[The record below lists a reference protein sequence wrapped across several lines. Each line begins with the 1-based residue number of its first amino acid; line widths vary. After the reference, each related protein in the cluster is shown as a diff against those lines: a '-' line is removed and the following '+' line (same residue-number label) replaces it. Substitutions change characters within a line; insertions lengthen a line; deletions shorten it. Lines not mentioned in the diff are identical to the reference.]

1 MFQNIYKSAYD
12 KIGAGA
18 AVISDE
24 AIQGWIEKSLLEE
37 KKGDNFAQSAEMG
50 KLSRKKRRNRRAVG
64 MFPGMVAAV
73 CLVVCLGLFM
83 GVPVAAENIPAFYGV
98 LERNAPDL
106 LNYLIPVQKTD
117 SSSGIVLNLE
127 AAKINGNT
135 AEILVSFTDDGTGD
149 YIRGEVDM
157 YDSYHLKS
165 YSGESN
171 VGGCYFMEYDEVQD
185 KAYFQIDLTST
196 EGTFDT
202 ERMEFN
208 VYQLLTD
215 CQSYTEE
222 ISLENMDTSYDLK
235 AVSLN
240 GRSGMGQENPLL
252 NRLSWSGDETDP
264 RPGHLVMNVP
274 VGEMDPETMELTAV
288 SYEEGILKVQLFRGN
303 FKAADRHMNI
313 YLLDEAGNQVYANL
327 AVGWQEEVKG
337 ETVSLEEYYFVVP
350 EEELA
355 NYTLWGEGEVRA
367 GSIEGEWSINFNIE

>member
-1 MFQNIYKSAYD
+1 MFQNIYKNAYD

-18 AVISDE
+18 AVTSDE
-24 AIQGWIEKSLLEE
+24 MIQDWVEKGLLAD
-37 KKGDNFAQSAEMG
+37 KKDDNFAQSAEMG
-50 KLSRKKRRNRRAVG
+50 KLSCKKRRNRRVAG
-64 MFPGMVAAV
+64 MFPGLIAAV
-73 CLVVCLGLFM
+73 CFVVCLGFFL
-83 GVPVAAENIPAFYGV
+83 GLPVAAENIPGFYAV
-98 LERNAPDL
+98 LERNAPGL
-106 LNYLIPVQKTD
+106 LNYMIPVQQTD
-117 SSSGIVLNLE
+117 SSEGIVLNLE
-127 AAKINGNT
+127 AAQINGNT

-149 YIRGEVDM
+149 YIHGEVDM

-171 VGGCYFMEYDEVQD
+171 VGGCYFMEYDETQD

-196 EGTFDT
+196 EGTFDK

-215 CQSYTEE
+215 CQSFTEE
-222 ISLENMDTSYDLK
+222 IPLENMDTSYDLK

-252 NRLSWSGDETDP
+252 NRLSWSGDEADP

-274 VGEMDPETMELTAV
+274 VGEKDPETMELTAV

-355 NYTLWGEGEVRA
+355 RYTLWGEGEVRA
-367 GSIEGEWSINFNIE
+367 GSVKGEWSIVFDVE

>member
-1 MFQNIYKSAYD
+1 MFQNIYKNAYN
-12 KIGAGA
+12 KIGAGVT
-18 AVISDE
+18 VISDE
-24 AIQGWIEKSLLEE
+24 TIQDWVEKGLLAD
-37 KKGDNFAQSAEMG
+37 KKDGNFTQSVETG

-64 MFPGMVAAV
+64 IFPGLVAAV
-73 CLVVCLGLFM
+73 CLMICLGLFM
-83 GVPVAAENIPAFYGV
+83 GVPVAAENIPGFYAV
-98 LERNAPDL
+98 LERNAPGL
-106 LNYLIPVQKTD
+106 LNYLVPVQETD
-117 SSSGIVLNLE
+117 SSEGIVLNLE

-135 AEILVSFTDDGTGD
+135 AEILVSFTDDGIGD
-149 YIRGEVDM
+149 YIHGMVDM

-185 KAYFQIDLTST
+185 KAYFQIDLIST

-215 CQSYTEE
+215 CQSFTEE
-222 ISLENMDTSYDLK
+222 IPLENMDTVYGLK

-252 NRLSWSGDETDP
+252 SKLSQPENATDP
-264 RPGHLVMNVP
+264 RPGHLVMDVP
-274 VGEMDPETMELTAV
+274 VADMDPETMEVTAV
-288 SYEEGILKVQLFRGN
+288 IYEAGILKVQLFRGN

-313 YLLDEAGNQVYANL
+313 YLLDEAGNQTYPNL
-327 AVGWQEEVKG
+327 AVGWQDEVKG

-350 EEELA
+350 EEELV

-367 GSIEGEWSINFNIE
+367 GSIKGEWSIVFDVE

>member
-12 KIGAGA
+12 KIGLQATE
-18 AVISDE
+18 ISD
-24 AIQGWIEKSLLEE
+24 ATVQTWIERSLPEV
-37 KKGDNFAQSAEMG
+37 KKDSDFVQNTEAN
-50 KLSRKKRRNRRAVG
+50 KLGRKKRRKRSAVG
-64 MFPGMVAAV
+64 ILPGLAAA

-98 LERNAPDL
+98 LERNAPGL
-106 LNYLIPVQKTD
+106 LNYLIPVQEKA
-117 SSSGIVLNLE
+117 SSEGIVLNLE

-149 YIRGEVDM
+149 YIHGEVDM

-165 YSGESN
+165 YTGESN
-171 VGGCYFMEYDEVQD
+171 VGGCYFMEYDEMQD

-208 VYQLLTD
+208 VHQLLTD
-215 CQSYTEE
+215 CRSFTEE
-222 ISLENMDTSYDLK
+222 ISLENMDASYDLK
-235 AVSLN
+235 AVRVSGRGSVGDESAVLNQLSL
-240 GRSGMGQENPLL
+240 
-252 NRLSWSGDETDP
+252 SGDTTDP
-264 RPGHLVMNVP
+264 RPGQLVMDVP
-274 VGEMDPETMELTAV
+274 VADLDPETMEVTAV
-288 SYEEGILKVQLFRGN
+288 AYEDGILKVQLFRGN

-313 YLLDEAGNQVYANL
+313 YLLNEAGNQVYANL
-327 AVGWQEEVKG
+327 SVGWQEEVKG
-337 ETVSLEEYYFVVP
+337 ETVSLEECYFIIS

-367 GSIEGEWSINFNIE
+367 GSIKGEWSITFDVE

>member
-1 MFQNIYKSAYD
+1 MFQNVYKSAYD

-18 AVISDE
+18 AVISNE
-24 AIQGWIEKSLLEE
+24 TIQDWVEKSLLAD
-37 KKGDNFAQSAEMG
+37 KKDDNYTQGVETG
-50 KLSRKKRRNRRAVG
+50 KLSRKKSRNRRAVG
-64 MFPGMVAAV
+64 MFPGLVAAV
-73 CLVVCLGLFM
+73 CLVICLGLFL
-83 GVPVAAENIPAFYGV
+83 GVPVAAENIPGFYAV
-98 LERNAPDL
+98 LERNAPGL
-106 LNYLIPVQKTD
+106 LNYMIPVQETD
-117 SSSGIVLNLE
+117 SSEGIVLNLE

-171 VGGCYFMEYDEVQD
+171 VGGCSFMEYDEVQD
-185 KAYFQIDLTST
+185 KAYFQIDLIST

-215 CQSYTEE
+215 CRSFTEE
-222 ISLENMDTSYDLK
+222 ISLENIDAVYGLK

-240 GRSGMGQENPLL
+240 SRSGMGQENPLL
-252 NRLSWSGDETDP
+252 NKLSQPGDATDP
-264 RPGHLVMNVP
+264 RPGHLVMDVP
-274 VGEMDPETMELTAV
+274 VADLDPETMEVTAV
-288 SYEEGILKVQLFRGN
+288 AYEDGLLKVQLFRGN

-313 YLLDEAGNQVYANL
+313 YLQDEAGNQTYPNL
-327 AVGWQEEVKG
+327 AVGWQDEVKG

-367 GSIEGEWSINFNIE
+367 GSIKGEWSIVFDVE

>member
-24 AIQGWIEKSLLEE
+24 TIQGWVEKGLLAD
-37 KKGDNFAQSAEMG
+37 KKDDNFTQSVETD
-50 KLSRKKRRNRRAVG
+50 KLNREKRRNRRAMG
-64 MFPGMVAAV
+64 MFPGLAAAV
-73 CLVVCLGLFM
+73 CLMICLGLFM
-83 GVPVAAENIPAFYGV
+83 GVPVAAENIPSFYGV
-98 LERNAPDL
+98 LERNAPGL
-106 LNYLIPVQKTD
+106 LNYLIPVQETD
-117 SSSGIVLNLE
+117 SSAGIILNLE
-127 AAKINGNT
+127 AAQINGNT

-149 YIRGEVDM
+149 YIHGEVDM

-171 VGGCYFMEYDEVQD
+171 VGGCYFMEYDETQD

-202 ERMEFN
+202 KRMEFN

-215 CQSYTEE
+215 CQSFTEE
-222 ISLENMDTSYDLK
+222 IPLENMDTSYDLK

-327 AVGWQEEVKG
+327 AVGWQDEVKG

-350 EEELA
+350 KEELA

-367 GSIEGEWSINFNIE
+367 GSIKGDWSIVFDVE

>member
-12 KIGAGA
+12 KIGTGA
-18 AVISDE
+18 TVISDKT
-24 AIQGWIEKSLLEE
+24 IQDWVEKSLLED
-37 KKGDNFAQSAEMG
+37 KKDGNYTPSAETG
-50 KLSRKKRRNRRAVG
+50 KLSRKKSRNRRAVG
-64 MFPGMVAAV
+64 IFPGLVAAV
-73 CLVVCLGLFM
+73 CLMICLGLFL
-83 GVPVAAENIPAFYGV
+83 GVPVAAENIPGFYAV
-98 LERNAPDL
+98 LERNAPGL
-106 LNYLIPVQKTD
+106 LNYLIPVQETD
-117 SSSGIVLNLE
+117 SSAGIILNLE

-149 YIRGEVDM
+149 YIHGEVDM

-185 KAYFQIDLTST
+185 KAYFQIDLIST

-215 CQSYTEE
+215 CRSFTEE
-222 ISLENMDTSYDLK
+222 IPLENVDTVYGLK

-252 NRLSWSGDETDP
+252 SKLSQPGDATDP
-264 RPGHLVMNVP
+264 RPGHLVMDVP
-274 VGEMDPETMELTAV
+274 VADMDPETMEVTAV
-288 SYEEGILKVQLFRGN
+288 AYEDGLLKVQLFRGN

-313 YLLDEAGNQVYANL
+313 YLQDEAGNQTYPNL
-327 AVGWQEEVKG
+327 AVGWQDEVKG

-367 GSIEGEWSINFNIE
+367 GSIKGEWSIVFDVE